1 MTEPN
6 VPRPDLDPAPP
17 PPSAVE
23 PRPARTGPWRMI
35 GLVAGATVAG
45 AIVGALALY
54 GMNGLPGNAS
64 ATKPQADGT
73 VPAATAALAD
83 PDCGGA
89 LTLAK
94 TLAPLATGDMAALS
108 LATAPRRMPALAFSD
123 AAGKPVTLADFKGKV
138 LLVNLWATWCVPCR
152 KEMPALDALEREL
165 GGDKFQVVTI
175 NLDTRD
181 PKKPQAFLKEIGV
194 ASLAFYADPDTK
206 TFQALRS
213 VGRGFGLP
221 TSLLVDAKGC
231 EIGYLAGPA
240 EWASPDALGLIK
252 QITAKSI

>member
-1 MTEPN
+1 MTDLNPP
-6 VPRPDLDPAPP
+6 PRDTDPAP
-17 PPSAVE
+17 SAE
-23 PRPARTGPWRMI
+23 PAAESRPARQGPWRMI
-35 GLVAGATVAG
+35 GLVAGAVVAG
-45 AIVGALALY
+45 AMVGALALY
-54 GMNGLPGNAS
+54 GMNGLAGNAS

-73 VPAATAALAD
+73 VPAATAAIAD
-83 PDCGGA
+83 PQCQGTVDLGKTLGP
-89 LTLAK
+89 LAK
-94 TLAPLATGDMAALS
+94 GELAAFQVATS
-108 LATAPRRMPALAFSD
+108 PRRMPQLAFTD
-123 AAGKPVTLADFKGKV
+123 ADGKAKTLADFKGKV

-152 KEMPALDALEREL
+152 KEMPALDTLERTL
-165 GGDKFQVVTI
+165 GSDKFQVVAI

-194 ASLAFYADPDTK
+194 SSLAFYADPDTK

-240 EWASPDALGLIK
+240 EWAGSDAKAVIK
-252 QITAKSI
+252 AAMDKGA